1 MKRIKFFVYSPFLL
15 TALLWLLSK
24 GSISDIS
31 NNVLRSIVQ
40 LSAMVGAT
48 AIVIE
53 PILSSRS
60 RILEMFI
67 GSQDKLYREHR
78 TLGVIA
84 TTSIVIHLGTLLL
97 RSVSI
102 IIDPYQYLIP
112 GTNLSY
118 TAGILAFYA
127 LIIMIVTTIYIRL
140 SYRSWKIVHKI
151 TSVMIALSAL
161 HIFTVSS
168 DISESL
174 LLRSWFILLFMFALI
189 SWIYKLFI
197 YERSAFKYRYKVTEM
212 IKKENIVQIKM
223 TPLSKPLKI
232 RPGQF
237 AFFKFLSKD
246 PNITAE
252 SHPFSILRSTNDEL
266 HIAVK
271 SLGDFTEQLE
281 RLSTDDIALVT
292 EPHGEFSKRY
302 FDQTDEA
309 VWIAGGI
316 GVTPFMS
323 MLEHIHTNGERRQT
337 YIFHTVKKQEE
348 DLFDKQIHEMTSG
361 MSKIHFTKHVTS
373 ELGYL
378 QPKSVVDHLSKPLE
392 TDYFL
397 CGPRSLLDTFY
408 QYLID
413 IGVES
418 DRIIFEEFDFKT
430 L

>member
-1 MKRIKFFVYSPFLL
+1 MHF
-15 TALLWLLSK
+15 
-24 GSISDIS
+24 
-31 NNVLRSIVQ
+31 
-40 LSAMVGAT
+40 
-48 AIVIE
+48 
-53 PILSSRS
+53 SS
-60 RILEMFI
+60 
-67 GSQDKLYREHR
+67 
-78 TLGVIA
+78 
-84 TTSIVIHLGTLLL
+84 
-97 RSVSI
+97 
-102 IIDPYQYLIP
+102 
-112 GTNLSY
+112 
-118 TAGILAFYA
+118 
-127 LIIMIVTTIYIRL
+127 
-140 SYRSWKIVHKI
+140 
-151 TSVMIALSAL
+151 
-161 HIFTVSS
+161 
-168 DISESL
+168 
-174 LLRSWFILLFMFALI
+174 
-189 SWIYKLFI
+189 
-197 YERSAFKYRYKVTEM
+197 
-212 IKKENIVQIKM
+212 
-223 TPLSKPLKI
+223 
-232 RPGQF
+232 
-237 AFFKFLSKD
+237 FLSKD

-281 RLSTDDIALVT
+281 KLSTDDIALVT

-378 QPKSVVDHLSKPLE
+378 QPKSVVDNLSKPLE